1 MQVASEEIPVVA
13 QLVRELRGVVLDQTK
28 GYLIE
33 SRLSRLAEALRCA
46 TFRDLV
52 SKARAPGNAALR
64 GEIINAITTQE
75 TLFFRDSAP
84 FEALQHRVLPDLID
98 AKGRTRAAKRLRIW
112 SAACSTGQE
121 PYSIAMTLRELLP
134 DFNLWDIMIL
144 ATDISENAIRQA
156 SLGRYAS
163 HEIQRG
169 MKPQLLGRY
178 FTEAAGGW
186 KVKDELRAIISFA
199 QRNLLQ
205 PFPELGPFDV
215 ILCRNV
221 AIYFDAP
228 ARRSL
233 FNRLSDRLT
242 PEGCLFV
249 GSSECLTDLGPQFV
263 PQNHCRAT
271 YYQPN
276 KKPASATCLP
286 AAKSVAPA
294 TRPAAASIKPLM
306 YSR

>member
-1 MQVASEEIPVVA
+1 MQVTSEDIPAVA
-13 QLVRELRGVVLDQTK
+13 RLVRELCGIVLDQTK
-28 GYLIE
+28 GYLID
-33 SRLSRLAEALRCA
+33 SRLSRLTEATGCV

-52 SKARAPGNAALR
+52 AKARAPGNAALR

-75 TLFFRDSAP
+75 TLFFRDGAP
-84 FEALQHRVLPDLID
+84 FEALQYRVLPDLID
-98 AKGRTRAAKRLRIW
+98 AKGRSHSPKRLRIW

-121 PYSIAMTLRELLP
+121 PYSIAMTLCELLP
-134 DFNLWDIMIL
+134 DFNAWDIMIL
-144 ATDISENAIRQA
+144 ATDISDDAIRKA
-156 SLGRYAS
+156 SLGRYAD

-169 MKPQLLGRY
+169 MKPQLLARY
-178 FTEAAGGW
+178 FAESAGGW
-186 KVKDELRAIISFA
+186 KVKDELRAMISFA
-199 QRNLLQ
+199 RRNLLD
-205 PFPELGPFDV
+205 PFSELGLFDV

-242 PEGCLFV
+242 PEGCLFA
-249 GSSECLTDLGPQFV
+249 GSSECLTDLGPQFA

-276 KKPASATCLP
+276 KKPASATCPP
-286 AAKSVAPA
+286 AVTPVVPTVK
-294 TRPAAASIKPLM
+294 PAAASTKPLT
-306 YSR
+306 YAR